1 MALVSMKEL
10 LEAGVH
16 FGHKTRRWNPKMKK
30 FIFAERN
37 GIYIINLQK
46 TLAKLKEAYIAIR
59 QNMMDGGSILFVGTK
74 RQAKDAVKEEGQR
87 CGAFYVSE
95 RWLGGML
102 TNFRTIRRTVDRM
115 KQIEKMRNN
124 GAFKLLPKKEVLRLE
139 REYGKYE
146 KVLSGIK
153 EMEELPSM
161 VYVVDAHKER
171 IVINEARRLKIPIVG
186 IVDTNIDPDPIS
198 YPVPGNDDAI
208 RSIKLITSLVA
219 NAVLEGRDLAA
230 KTSSAEPS
238 AAEESGQQAEE

>member
-1 MALVSMKEL
+1 LALVSMKEL

-46 TLAKLKEAYIAIR
+46 TLGKLKEAYVAVR

-74 RQAKDAVKEEGQR
+74 RQAKDAVKEEGER
-87 CGAFYVSE
+87 CGAYYVSE

-115 KQIEKMRNN
+115 KQIEKMRND
-124 GAFKLLPKKEVLRLE
+124 GALKLLPKKEVLRLE
-139 REYGKYE
+139 REYEKYD

-153 EMEELPSM
+153 SMEELPSM
-161 VYVVDAHKER
+161 VYVIDAHKER
-171 IVINEARRLKIPIVG
+171 IVVNEAARLKIPLVG
-186 IVDTNIDPDPIS
+186 IVDTNIDPDPID

-208 RSIKLITSLVA
+208 RSIKLITSLIA
-219 NAVLEGRDLAA
+219 NAVVEGRELATKVSAERPEEDAA
-230 KTSSAEPS
+230 KKEA
-238 AAEESGQQAEE
+238 G

>member
-1 MALVSMKEL
+1 MKEL

-46 TLAKLKEAYIAIR
+46 TLAKLKEAYVAVR
-59 QNMMDGGSILFVGTK
+59 ENMMQGGSILFVGTK
-74 RQAKDAVKEEGQR
+74 RQAKDAVREEGDR

-102 TNFRTIRRTVDRM
+102 TNFRTIRRTIDRM
-115 KQIEKMRNN
+115 RQIEKMRNN

-153 EMEELPSM
+153 NMEELPSM
-161 VYVVDAHKER
+161 IYVIDAHKER

-186 IVDTNIDPDPIS
+186 IVDTNIDPDPID

-208 RSIKLITSLVA
+208 RSIKLITSLMA
-219 NAVLEGRDLAA
+219 NAVLEGKELVA
-230 KTSSAEPS
+230 KASADSSVSQDAKQEG
-238 AAEESGQQAEE
+238 ER

>member
-1 MALVSMKEL
+1 LALVSMKEL

-46 TLAKLKEAYIAIR
+46 TLAKLKEAYIAVR
-59 QNMMDGGSILFVGTK
+59 ENMMQGGSILFVGTK
-74 RQAKDAVKEEGQR
+74 RQAKDAVREEGDR

-115 KQIEKMRNN
+115 RQIEKMRNN

-153 EMEELPSM
+153 DMEELPSM
-161 VYVVDAHKER
+161 VYVIDAHKER
-171 IVINEARRLKIPIVG
+171 IVVNEARRLKIPIVG
-186 IVDTNIDPDPIS
+186 IVDTNIDPDPID

-208 RSIKLITSLVA
+208 RSIKLITSLMA
-219 NAVLEGRDLAA
+219 NAVLEGKELVA
-230 KTSSAEPS
+230 KASVETTASEDVRQ
-238 AAEESGQQAEE
+238 EGEQ

>member
-1 MALVSMKEL
+1 MKEL

-46 TLAKLKEAYIAIR
+46 TLAKLKEAYTAVRENVI
-59 QNMMDGGSILFVGTK
+59 QGGSILFVGTK
-74 RQAKDAVKEEGQR
+74 RQAKDAVKEEGDR

-102 TNFRTIRRTVDRM
+102 TNFRTIRRTIDRM
-115 KQIEKMRNN
+115 KQIEKMRDN

-139 REYGKYE
+139 REYQKYE

-153 EMEELPSM
+153 NMEELPSM
-161 VYVVDAHKER
+161 VYVVDAHKEK
-171 IVINEARRLKIPIVG
+171 IVVNEARRLKIPIVG
-186 IVDTNIDPDPIS
+186 IVDTNIDPDPID

-208 RSIKLITSLVA
+208 RSIKLITSLMA
-219 NAVLEGRDLAA
+219 NAVLEGKELVE
-230 KTSSAEPS
+230 KTSVEKPASDDARQEG
-238 AAEESGQQAEE
+238 EK

>member
-1 MALVSMKEL
+1 MKEL

-16 FGHKTRRWNPKMKK
+16 FGHKTRRWNPKMKR

-46 TLAKLKEAYIAIR
+46 TLVKLKEAYTAVRDNIV
-59 QNMMDGGSILFVGTK
+59 GGGTILFVGTK
-74 RQAKDAVKEEGQR
+74 RQAKDAVKEEGER

-102 TNFRTIRRTVDRM
+102 TNFRTVRRTVDRM

-124 GAFKLLPKKEVLRLE
+124 GAFGLLPKKEVLRLE
-139 REYGKYE
+139 REYKKYD

-153 EMEELPSM
+153 AMEDLPTM

-171 IVINEARRLKIPIVG
+171 IVVNEARRLKIPIVS
-186 IVDTNIDPDPIS
+186 IVDTNIDPDPID

-219 NAVLEGRDLAA
+219 NAVVEGKELAA
-230 KTSSAEPS
+230 KSSK
-238 AAEESGQQAEE
+238 EEAGKEE

>member
-1 MALVSMKEL
+1 LALVSMKEL

-46 TLAKLKEAYIAIR
+46 TLAKLKEAYVAVR
-59 QNMMDGGSILFVGTK
+59 ENMMQGGSILFVGTK
-74 RQAKDAVKEEGQR
+74 RQAKDAVREEGDR

-102 TNFRTIRRTVDRM
+102 TNFRTIRRTIDRM
-115 KQIEKMRNN
+115 RQIEKMRNN

-153 EMEELPSM
+153 NMEELPSM
-161 VYVVDAHKER
+161 IYVIDAHKER

-186 IVDTNIDPDPIS
+186 IVDTNIDPDPID

-208 RSIKLITSLVA
+208 RSIKLITSLMA
-219 NAVLEGRDLAA
+219 NAVLEGKELVA
-230 KTSSAEPS
+230 KASADSSVSQDAKQEG
-238 AAEESGQQAEE
+238 ER

>member
-1 MALVSMKEL
+1 MKEL

-46 TLAKLKEAYIAIR
+46 TLGKLKEAYVAVR

-74 RQAKDAVKEEGQR
+74 RQAKDSVKEEGER
-87 CGAFYVSE
+87 CGAYYVSE

-115 KQIEKMRNN
+115 KQIEKMRND
-124 GAFKLLPKKEVLRLE
+124 GALKLLPKKEVLRLE
-139 REYGKYE
+139 REYEKYD

-153 EMEELPSM
+153 SMEELPSM

-171 IVINEARRLKIPIVG
+171 IVVNEAARLKIPLVG
-186 IVDTNIDPDPIS
+186 IVDTNIDPDPIDF
-198 YPVPGNDDAI
+198 PVPGNDDAI
-208 RSIKLITSLVA
+208 RSIKLITSLIA
-219 NAVLEGRDLAA
+219 NAVIEGRELATKVSAERPEEDAA
-230 KTSSAEPS
+230 KKEA
-238 AAEESGQQAEE
+238 G

>member
-46 TLAKLKEAYIAIR
+46 TLAKLKEAYVAVR
-59 QNMMDGGSILFVGTK
+59 ENMMQGGSILFVGTK
-74 RQAKDAVKEEGQR
+74 RQAKDAVREEGDR

-102 TNFRTIRRTVDRM
+102 TNFRTIRRTIDRM
-115 KQIEKMRNN
+115 RQIEKMRNN

-153 EMEELPSM
+153 NMEELPSM
-161 VYVVDAHKER
+161 IYVIDAHKER

-186 IVDTNIDPDPIS
+186 IVDTNIDPDPID

-208 RSIKLITSLVA
+208 RSIKLITSLMA
-219 NAVLEGRDLAA
+219 NAVLEGKELVA
-230 KTSSAEPS
+230 KASADSSVSQDAKQEG
-238 AAEESGQQAEE
+238 ER

>member
-1 MALVSMKEL
+1 MKEL

-46 TLAKLKEAYIAIR
+46 TLVKLKEAYTAVRDNIEG
-59 QNMMDGGSILFVGTK
+59 GGSILFVGTK
-74 RQAKDAVKEEGQR
+74 RQAKDAVKEEGER
-87 CGAFYVSE
+87 CGAYYVSE

-102 TNFRTIRRTVDRM
+102 TNFRTVRRTVDRM

-124 GAFKLLPKKEVLRLE
+124 GAFGLLPKKEVLRLE
-139 REYGKYE
+139 REYRKYD

-153 EMEELPSM
+153 AMEDLPTM

-171 IVINEARRLKIPIVG
+171 IVVNEARRLKIPIVS
-186 IVDTNIDPDPIS
+186 IVDTNIDPDPID

-219 NAVLEGRDLAA
+219 NAVVEGRELLT
-230 KTSSAEPS
+230 KSSS
-238 AAEESGQQAEE
+238 EEHQGSKEGE

>member
-1 MALVSMKEL
+1 MNEL

-46 TLAKLKEAYIAIR
+46 TLVKLKEAYTAVR
-59 QNMMDGGSILFVGTK
+59 QNVSEGGSILFVGTK
-74 RQAKDAVKEEGQR
+74 RQAKDSIKEEGVR
-87 CGAFYVSE
+87 CGAYFVSE

-102 TNFRTIRRTVDRM
+102 TNFRTIRRAVERM
-115 KQIEKMRNN
+115 KQIEKMRTD

-139 REYGKYE
+139 REYEKYDR
-146 KVLSGIK
+146 VLSGIK
-153 EMEELPSM
+153 TMEDLPSM
-161 VYVVDAHKER
+161 LYVVDAHKER
-171 IVINEARRLKIPIVG
+171 IVVNEARRLKIPIVG
-186 IVDTNIDPDPIS
+186 IVDTNIDPDPID

-219 NAVLEGRDLAA
+219 DAVMEGREMAA
-230 KTSSAEPS
+230 KSTAGK
-238 AAEESGQQAEE
+238 AESGKEGE